1 MAKAGTIASYHKK
14 IIQIIQCQDETPIIG
29 VFTTAKDAYMT
40 PSSPKTVLH
49 LSLLLN
55 FSSTLVLVKSIL
67 TSHTNLHCRS
77 PSRSGNLNVTE
88 LAIETKAASI
98 LPKDETK

>member
-14 IIQIIQCQDETPIIG
+14 IDG

-40 PSSPKTVLH
+40 PSNPKIVLH

-55 FSSTLVLVKSIL
+55 FSSTLVLVKSIPA
-67 TSHTNLHCRS
+67 SHTNLHSIS
-77 PSRSGNLNVTE
+77 PSRSGNLNITE
-88 LAIETKAASI
+88 LAIETKVASI
-98 LPKDETK
+98 QPKDETR